1 MILYLA
7 CWNFSGQINR
17 LHQNSLIL
25 EQLRQSHLASPVGIL
40 AEFLG
45 AEGFGQYSQ
54 HSNFPF
60 SDVHYHQ
67 VGMFV
72 ITKWS
77 LFHTKCISQ
86 YHHLCPSISFFYD
99 CISFCELNL
108 NWVLLAANLMIDGA
122 AVKHSVRIW
131 SIRFQKNFLKTF

>member
-7 CWNFSGQINR
+7 CWNFSGQNNR
-17 LHQNSLIL
+17 RHRNSWIP

-40 AEFLG
+40 EEFLEQR
-45 AEGFGQYSQ
+45 ASANIHNIPF
-54 HSNFPF
+54 FLF
-60 SDVHYHQ
+60 SDVRYHQ

-131 SIRFQKNFLKTF
+131 SIRFQNKFLHI